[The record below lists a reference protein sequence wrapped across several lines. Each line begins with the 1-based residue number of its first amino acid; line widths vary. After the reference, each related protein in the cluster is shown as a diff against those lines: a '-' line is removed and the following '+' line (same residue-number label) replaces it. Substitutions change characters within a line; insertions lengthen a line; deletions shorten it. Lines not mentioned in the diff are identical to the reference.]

1 MMPLHGVM
9 WDGHCSVLPS
19 HPHPLLS
26 SLHLPPGVLGSV
38 LEDW

>member
-9 WDGHCSVLPS
+9 WDWHCSVLPS
-19 HPHPLLS
+19 HPYPLLF
-26 SLHLPPGVLGSV
+26 SLHLSPRVPGSV